1 MLKLCLPWV
10 QGRGAGLGN
19 ELVPWC
25 RAFLAAQV
33 LGARCLPPA
42 FGLNQ
47 RNYGRHFGT
56 SRLDWLGH
64 RALRAVLP
72 HVEFTEADY
81 RAHGGGDVVQALH
94 RFGEARALPAR
105 STWLLTTQG
114 MWGGMAH
121 LNAARDFA
129 LSTLYRSRFAARNL
143 VAVGQRLDPSLPVVG
158 IHVRMGDFGAPVS
171 PDAYR
176 GRFNISL
183 PPEWYREVAL
193 SIHDQMAGQVQF
205 LIVSD
210 APMARL
216 QGLAKGLRCAFTADI
231 ADSDCSDLLAL
242 ARCDLLVCA
251 VSSYSVWAAFL
262 TDAPY
267 LWYGPNLTLHDG
279 GWGSIWGHESMQ
291 LEPGSPTLSAL
302 GQASATGPMAP
313 ARAWAVPGDGVVPRA
328 AIDMARDRHAR
339 HVTDLVRYGVVQA
352 SALGSTA
359 HD

>member
-1 MLKLCLPWV
+1 
-10 QGRGAGLGN
+10 
-19 ELVPWC
+19 
-25 RAFLAAQV
+25 
-33 LGARCLPPA
+33 
-42 FGLNQ
+42 
-47 RNYGRHFGT
+47 
-56 SRLDWLGH
+56 
-64 RALRAVLP
+64 
-72 HVEFTEADY
+72 
-81 RAHGGGDVVQALH
+81 
-94 RFGEARALPAR
+94 
-105 STWLLTTQG
+105 
-114 MWGGMAH
+114 
-121 LNAARDFA
+121 
-129 LSTLYRSRFAARNL
+129 
-143 VAVGQRLDPSLPVVG
+143 
-158 IHVRMGDFGAPVS
+158 
-171 PDAYR
+171 
-176 GRFNISL
+176 
-183 PPEWYREVAL
+183 
-193 SIHDQMAGQVQF
+193 MAGQVQF

-279 GWGSIWGHESMQ
+279 GWGSIWGHESVQ

-352 SALGSTA
+352 SVLGSTA